1 LKDLFSWWDDLL
13 LRMLQLD
20 EYCEEFVQPK
30 SLWISGLFNPMS
42 FLTAITQVTA
52 RTKGLALD
60 DMTLK
65 SDVTNVKD
73 PKEITELPEEGAYI
87 HGFFLEGAAWEMG
100 RGSEQ
105 GYLTDMVLK
114 DLHPELP
121 VMHVTSITRQEQVK
135 EGMYECPVYV
145 TSLRG
150 ATYTFTAYLKM
161 ESEDFDEKIWILAGV
176 ALLMAP
182 E

>member
-1 LKDLFSWWDDLL
+1 
-13 LRMLQLD
+13 MLQLD

-42 FLTAITQVTA
+42 FLTAIMQVTS
-52 RTKGLALD
+52 RQKGLALD

-65 SDVTNVKD
+65 SDVTNVRD
-73 PKEITELPEEGAYI
+73 PKEIPEVAEDGAYV
-87 HGFFLEGAAWEMG
+87 HGFFLEGAAWELG

-121 VMHVTSITRQEQVK
+121 VMLVTAVTRQENSKV
-135 EGMYECPVYV
+135 GLYECPVYV
-145 TSLRG
+145 TSARG
-150 ATYTFTAYLKM
+150 GTYTFTAHLKM
-161 ESEDFDEKIWILAGV
+161 ESEEEKLVLQWILAGV
-176 ALLMAP
+176 ALLMAA